1 MSMLNATEHAVPLT
15 WFLLDIQSTVH
26 LIANAK
32 MLVED
37 RKVRGED
44 AIRVH

>member
-1 MSMLNATEHAVPLT
+1 MHNTTSCAVPLT